1 VQRAR
6 RTATSRGAPREE
18 TPLRSRRSGRARSPQ
33 RRSSNGGL
41 ELRLRGELAELA
53 RLEQIL
59 DGDWSNV
66 SAVAIAV
73 ARARAAADPLL
84 PTAAGQRV
92 RLVLN
97 MLGEANA
104 KRASAV
110 VNARGGTS

>member
-1 VQRAR
+1 M
-6 RTATSRGAPREE
+6 
-18 TPLRSRRSGRARSPQ
+18 
-33 RRSSNGGL
+33 
-41 ELRLRGELAELA
+41 
-53 RLEQIL
+53 
-59 DGDWSNV
+59 